1 MLRVRVMSPADT
13 TGRLLE
19 ALDAEPG
26 VRNVVVLR
34 GMARRPDGDA
44 VEFDVRQGAANAVFR
59 LLRGLHLDRPGAV
72 TAGEATRSWPT
83 RRVPVARSARRGVR
97 SPRSGNWWRP
107 PSERRPSTPRAFSS
121 CSPSPG

>member
-1 MLRVRVMSPADT
+1 MLRVRVMSPAGT

-59 LLRGLHLDRPGAV
+59 LLRGLHLDRPGTV
-72 TAGEATRSWPT
+72 TAGGGRGPGRPAASRWRD
-83 RRVPVARSARRGVR
+83 RRAA
-97 SPRSGNWWRP
+97 
-107 PSERRPSTPRAFSS
+107 A
-121 CSPSPG
+121 

>member
-72 TAGEATRSWPT
+72 TAGEADA
-83 RRVPVARSARRGVR
+83 VPGRPAASR
-97 SPRSGNWWRP
+97 WRD
-107 PSERRPSTPRAFSS
+107 RLAAA
-121 CSPSPG
+121 

>member
-1 MLRVRVMSPADT
+1 MLRARVMSPADT

-19 ALDAEPG
+19 ALDTEPG

-34 GMARRPDGDA
+34 GMAHRPDGDA

-72 TAGEATRSWPT
+72 TAGDADTVLADPPRPGGEIGSLRREITPVWELVEA
-83 RRVPVARSARRGVR
+83 AI
-97 SPRSGNWWRP
+97 
-107 PSERRPSTPRAFSS
+107 RAQ
-121 CSPSPG
+121 